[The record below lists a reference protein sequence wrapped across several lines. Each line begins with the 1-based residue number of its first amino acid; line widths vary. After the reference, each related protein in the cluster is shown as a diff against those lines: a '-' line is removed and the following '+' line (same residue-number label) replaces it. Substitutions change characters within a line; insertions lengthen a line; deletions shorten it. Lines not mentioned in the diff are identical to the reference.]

1 VLVGEG
7 ELRANLEEQAKK
19 LNVAGK
25 VHFLGLRS
33 DIPDVLGAMDAFV
46 LSSDY
51 EGNPLSVLEAMASGL
66 PIVSTAVGGV
76 PKLFEGGNEGFL
88 LAPGDCQGLAKSM
101 NSLLK
106 YEAARE
112 FMGAAAATRAGKNY
126 DVANMVHAYEGVY
139 EDLLAHSQ
147 PRNVRSLFRGQAIPA
162 EEELAGQH
170 R

>member
-1 VLVGEG
+1 
-7 ELRANLEEQAKK
+7 
-19 LNVAGK
+19 
-25 VHFLGLRS
+25 
-33 DIPDVLGAMDAFV
+33 
-46 LSSDY
+46 
-51 EGNPLSVLEAMASGL
+51 
-66 PIVSTAVGGV
+66 
-76 PKLFEGGNEGFL
+76 
-88 LAPGDCQGLAKSM
+88 M

-126 DVANMVHAYEGVY
+126 DVANMVRAYEDVY

-147 PRNVRSLFRGQAIPA
+147 PRNVRSLFRGPAMPA